1 MLLFFETANFFNLQA
16 DFIFYDTTS
25 APFSIDYEDED
36 DAEGAFR
43 KFGRAKESGWGPQVV
58 VALAVTREKL
68 PVRSWVFPG
77 NTTDVGTVEKVRSDL
92 RGCGTLTVP
101 SLLPMPGRTLPC
113 MWKIPS
119 CSPYGQSQRDQ
130 TECPW
135 QTGSIHGDQ
144 GLHAK
149 EVVVGEGG
157 R

>member
-92 RGCGTLTVP
+92 RGWNLNRAIFIADAG
-101 SLLPMPGRTLPC
+101 
-113 MWKIPS
+113 KN
-119 CSPYGQSQRDQ
+119 SPAHVENTFLQPVWPKS
-130 TECPW
+130 
-135 QTGSIHGDQ
+135 TGSNRMSLADGVDT
-144 GLHAK
+144 
-149 EVVVGEGG
+149 